1 MTGLKGL
8 AIERGAHRTCMA
20 SGRAA
25 ACEPCLVIV
34 DRIIAGRRAL
44 LSGARP
50 RTDVAASA
58 APHPV
63 AYPDRPAP
71 GHAADFM
78 NPSW

>member
-34 DRIIAGRRAL
+34 DHIIAGRRVL

-50 RTDVAASA
+50 RTAVAASA
-58 APHPV
+58 APYAV
-63 AYPDRPAP
+63 AYPTDRLP
-71 GHAADFM
+71 GTRLT
-78 NPSW
+78 S